1 MRVQCDISS
10 IALEGPARFY
20 VYICIYIYTHNIST
34 INGILS
40 YANFF
45 INDLRA
51 PLLNFIWKAK
61 RALTDIILNLIQIHL
76 VLDMPRYLRG
86 KKKAH

>member
-1 MRVQCDISS
+1 MLI
-10 IALEGPARFY
+10 
-20 VYICIYIYTHNIST
+20 
-34 INGILS
+34 
-40 YANFF
+40 FF

-86 KKKAH
+86 KKKKAH